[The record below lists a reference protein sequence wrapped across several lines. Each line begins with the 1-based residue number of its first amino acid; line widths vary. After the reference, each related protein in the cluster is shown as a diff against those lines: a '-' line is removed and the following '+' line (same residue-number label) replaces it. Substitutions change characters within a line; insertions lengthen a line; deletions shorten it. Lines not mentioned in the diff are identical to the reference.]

1 MKKRVVRK
9 PWGRE
14 EIIALNEPVTVK
26 IITVKPKQL
35 LSLQTHKLR
44 AEYWQVLNGNPKITV
59 GNKTVKAQPGQE
71 FFINKH
77 QKHRIESTTQTSRVL
92 EVAFGK
98 WIAEDIIRLEDKYGR
113 AK

>member
-1 MKKRVVRK
+1 MKKRVVKK

-14 EIIALNEPVTVK
+14 EIIALNEPLTVK
-26 IITVKPKQL
+26 IIIVKPKQL

-44 AEYWQVLNGNPKITV
+44 AEYWQVLEGDPKITV
-59 GNKTVKAQPGQE
+59 GNKTVKAKPGQE

-77 QKHRIESTTQTSRVL
+77 QKHRIESTNKNSRIL

-98 WIAEDIIRLEDKYGR
+98 WIATDIKRLEDKYGR
-113 AK
+113 AN